1 MLPQTDKFNF
11 EFAEEVITKRVTDVT
26 TTKNIETRVQREITL
41 KDGVV
46 IDDSG
51 PIVET
56 HTTEDVEKQESE
68 QTEVSENVTALSM
81 HLKLIVIDLHLGMY
95 FQYNVTFIIK

>member
-1 MLPQTDKFNF
+1 MFCIFGFT
-11 EFAEEVITKRVTDVT
+11 EEVITKRVTDVT

-56 HTTEDVEKQESE
+56 HTTEDVEKTESE
-68 QTEVSENVTALSM
+68 QTEVRTILLFFLPTISTIFFCNSLAPQ
-81 HLKLIVIDLHLGMY
+81 LGRS
-95 FQYNVTFIIK
+95 